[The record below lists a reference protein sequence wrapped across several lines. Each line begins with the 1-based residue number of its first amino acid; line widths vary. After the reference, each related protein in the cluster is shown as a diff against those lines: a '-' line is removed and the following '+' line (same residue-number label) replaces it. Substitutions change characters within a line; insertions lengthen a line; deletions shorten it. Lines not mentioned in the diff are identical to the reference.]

1 MAFLLLTSLL
11 LLFIPSPSPAKAD
24 FATAR
29 SLDALLQTYTFD
41 LFRQRVKTGVVYA
54 ADLPGNLP
62 GVEAYGIRFRSGSLR
77 RRGASPMEFDFPVG
91 TVVQPY
97 VTRLILVLQ
106 NLGNRSAD
114 YYDYYPAGFRLVT
127 PVLGFLAYD
136 AAGSSNPASQK
147 ELDMVATGAAIAIN
161 FTSTIRSGDDRNAL
175 CAFFDV
181 NGTVALGNQTARNV
195 CKSSRQGHFALVT
208 MESPSPPPPP
218 PQPPGAAPGR
228 GKKSGKWK
236 VVVGALVGGVVGAVL
251 LVLLVA
257 AIIRMQKKSKIAR
270 MERRAGEEEAFG
282 TKTVGQ
288 ARMPI
293 ASAMRTAPAIENDY
307 RPGD

>member
-11 LLFIPSPSPAKAD
+11 LLFIPSPTPAKAD

-41 LFRQRVKTGVVYA
+41 LFRQRAKTGVVYT
-54 ADLPGNLP
+54 ADLPGNLS
-62 GVEAYGIRFRSGSLR
+62 GVEAHGIRFRSGSLR

-97 VTRLILVLQ
+97 VTRLIVVLQ

-147 ELDMVATGAAIAIN
+147 ELDMVATGSAITIN
-161 FTSTIRSGDDRNAL
+161 FTSTIRSGDDGNAL
-175 CAFFDV
+175 CVFFDV

-208 MESPSPPPPP
+208 KESPSPPPPS
-218 PQPPGAAPGR
+218 QPPGAAPGR

-282 TKTVGQ
+282 TATVGQ